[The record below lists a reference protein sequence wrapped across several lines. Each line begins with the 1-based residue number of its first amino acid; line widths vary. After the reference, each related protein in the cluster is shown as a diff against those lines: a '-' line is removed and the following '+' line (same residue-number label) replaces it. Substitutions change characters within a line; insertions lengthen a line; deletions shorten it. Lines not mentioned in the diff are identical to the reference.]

1 MRWRALQTS
10 EVEGV
15 PGAAGLSSIGSGTER
30 CFVICRSL
38 ATFHSMRLG
47 HQKCYEMFATVVFS
61 RAGSSLRE
69 RDGRVTP
76 FRNQ

>member
-15 PGAAGLSSIGSGTER
+15 PGAAGLSSTGSGSER
-30 CFVICRSL
+30 YFAVCRFL
-38 ATFHSMRLG
+38 ATFQSMRLG
-47 HQKCYEMFATVVFS
+47 HQKRYEMFATVVFS
-61 RAGSSLRE
+61 RAGSSLGE

-76 FRNQ
+76 FRSQ